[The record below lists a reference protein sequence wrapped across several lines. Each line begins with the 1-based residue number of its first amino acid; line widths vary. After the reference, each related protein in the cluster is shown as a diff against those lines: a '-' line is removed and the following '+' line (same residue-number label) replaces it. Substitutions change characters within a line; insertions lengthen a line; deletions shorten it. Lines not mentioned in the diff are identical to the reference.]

1 MWEKTQ
7 TNVRNS
13 SQLVSVSSFTFWFR
27 IFPEP
32 IVPDK
37 DPTSRGDAQHLPRED

>member
-27 IFPEP
+27 IVPEL

>member
-7 TNVRNS
+7 TSVRNS
-13 SQLVSVSSFTFWFR
+13 SQLVSASSFIFWFR
-27 IFPEP
+27 IVPEP

-37 DPTSRGDAQHLPRED
+37 DPTSREDAQHLPRED